1 MAEDI
6 PSTPSSPDGGATT
19 NELLHEVRLFI
30 SGATNTNVSFEVSSH
45 DLVKS
50 SIFLLKSLPAAREA
64 VLEHLYS
71 VFDEFVGQHIMN
83 LESNSEKATI
93 SGPGNSNTYLI
104 EEINSILTNFI
115 LSNPDSWSPIIFNW
129 SLDLLGRL
137 SSKYGVKLGFQALNP
152 SESLKNVLDIWM
164 KCQATKILIHL
175 SSQCLSTLMNSNVD
189 ICIDALLNMSV
200 QHSPYFDWFIAH
212 IGSCFPN
219 TIITRVL
226 ACGLKDFYYIA
237 VQQERPERNIP
248 KIASV
253 VEILGHL
260 SGKHSGQIKE
270 ALFSLAKS
278 GIIIQDPTHLQLTT
292 IPFLI
297 QLASMSPMLCTLM
310 SDVMDLCCIMFVVKF
325 LTMLLVEIQFLIY
338 SNVAD
343 IPVFHSLAA
352 DQSFITKHLIEPNS
366 SMKSKWICRL
376 IAYFCVHSDKN
387 TSVSVVT
394 LILQKCSSM
403 SILLNLLKYLEQS
416 SDILNISVQ
425 QAICS
430 INKKNRFQLLNNLK
444 VLIKNKVEHPRVMNA
459 VVPNLNFICDQ
470 LNDDDASVSIAAL
483 ELLILI
489 PFSGNSDI
497 AILSKLCN
505 EIVLLMFHV
514 MTAEVKNK
522 FQSEYVV
529 QLCGKLLVS
538 FVHNSNMLY
547 LILRLLVKG
556 TFSDTNKKWFGNK
569 SIKLQ
574 SRGEVPFSI
583 LEENKKHYKNIPL
596 PQSHSTVF
604 FSGIIGN
611 GKRVVKDEVKPDDM
625 TILQNKQH
633 ILRVIRNCCIS
644 SKYKRETPNIDSMS
658 KLSLLLV
665 ELISPDVMFNGL
677 PWPDEEF
684 LKVTIERDIFI
695 CKLLENNPTL
705 WDILF
710 LVARTKPALCY
721 CSVILRGVAAILLSF
736 WSTSQEKKVI
746 NCPKKLETTKN
757 LISLMSLGEL
767 IPPPL
772 SLVGEILNELSP
784 YETYIVLKDIWRYM
798 IDNVPSPDTFVKSES
813 GDMVRNIMLRRAA
826 ERYTIRLRHI
836 VQTKIDK
843 LGSTDVPFPYE
854 IEEILFEADDDIV
867 CGEVEESEEE
877 SNAED

>member
-310 SDVMDLCCIMFVVKF
+310 SDVMDLCLSKETLKTLPVLAAQWMSINIVKNPQELIGCIVKLIIQSTDIGDRLISF
-325 LTMLLVEIQFLIY
+325 LLDTIVCED
-338 SNVAD
+338 D
-343 IPVFHSLAA
+343 IPP
-352 DQSFITKHLIEPNS
+352 Q
-366 SMKSKWICRL
+366 
-376 IAYFCVHSDKN
+376 
-387 TSVSVVT
+387 
-394 LILQKCSSM
+394 
-403 SILLNLLKYLEQS
+403 
-416 SDILNISVQ
+416 
-425 QAICS
+425 
-430 INKKNRFQLLNNLK
+430 
-444 VLIKNKVEHPRVMNA
+444 
-459 VVPNLNFICDQ
+459 
-470 LNDDDASVSIAAL
+470 
-483 ELLILI
+483 
-489 PFSGNSDI
+489 
-497 AILSKLCN
+497 
-505 EIVLLMFHV
+505 
-514 MTAEVKNK
+514 VKN
-522 FQSEYVV
+522 V
-529 QLCGKLLVS
+529 
-538 FVHNSNMLY
+538 
-547 LILRLLVKG
+547 
-556 TFSDTNKKWFGNK
+556 
-569 SIKLQ
+569 
-574 SRGEVPFSI
+574 
-583 LEENKKHYKNIPL
+583 
-596 PQSHSTVF
+596 
-604 FSGIIGN
+604 
-611 GKRVVKDEVKPDDM
+611 
-625 TILQNKQH
+625 
-633 ILRVIRNCCIS
+633 CC
-644 SKYKRETPNIDSMS
+644 
-658 KLSLLLV
+658 
-665 ELISPDVMFNGL
+665 
-677 PWPDEEF
+677 
-684 LKVTIERDIFI
+684 
-695 CKLLENNPTL
+695 
-705 WDILF
+705 
-710 LVARTKPALCY
+710 
-721 CSVILRGVAAILLSF
+721 
-736 WSTSQEKKVI
+736 
-746 NCPKKLETTKN
+746 
-757 LISLMSLGEL
+757 
-767 IPPPL
+767 
-772 SLVGEILNELSP
+772 EILD
-784 YETYIVLKDIWRYM
+784 Y
-798 IDNVPSPDTFVKSES
+798 
-813 GDMVRNIMLRRAA
+813 AA
-826 ERYTIRLRHI
+826 
-836 VQTKIDK
+836 
-843 LGSTDVPFPYE
+843 
-854 IEEILFEADDDIV
+854 
-867 CGEVEESEEE
+867 C
-877 SNAED
+877 